1 MPDNKDESKLAKKLE
16 NATKV
21 DQEHIDRIKEI
32 QQKYVNVQ
40 TSLGHVSITRLR
52 WTQQLTSLD
61 QLEDELQTKFLDT
74 QKEEQTL
81 LDELTKKYGDG
92 TLDMDSGEFIP
103 NKE

>member
-1 MPDNKDESKLAKKLE
+1 MPEQKESKLAEKFE

-21 DQEHIDRIKEI
+21 DKDHLEKIKEI

-61 QLEDELQTKFLDT
+61 KLEEELQTKFLDT
-74 QKEEQTL
+74 QNEEQTL

-92 TLDMDSGEFIP
+92 TLDMDSGEFVP

>member
-1 MPDNKDESKLAKKLE
+1 MPENKQDESKLAEKLE

-21 DQEHIDRIKEI
+21 DTEHIDKIKEI

-52 WTQQLTSLD
+52 WTQQLNSLD
-61 QLEDELQTKFLDT
+61 QLEEELQTKFLDT
-74 QKEEQTL
+74 QKEEQSL

-92 TLDMDSGEFIP
+92 TLDMDSGQFVP
-103 NKE
+103 NK

>member
-52 WTQQLTSLD
+52 WKQQLNSLD
-61 QLEDELQTKFLDT
+61 ELEDELQNKFLDT